1 MSALHLTLDLS
12 GLVTKADLHMFF
24 KRELAFE
31 DWYGVS
37 WDAFWDSIIAI
48 ADMPELLTL
57 QHWQD
62 FAAACPRDME
72 ILRQVIADYNA
83 HMPTKRIMLDP
94 AA

>member
-1 MSALHLTLDLS
+1 MPVPHLTLDLR
-12 GLVTKADLHMFF
+12 GLTTKADLHMFF

-37 WDAFWDSIIAI
+37 WDAFWDSIVAI
-48 ADMPELLTL
+48 ADMPIILTL

-72 ILRQVIADYNA
+72 ILRQVVADYNDYV
-83 HMPTKRIMLDP
+83 PGKRIELDP
-94 AA
+94 SA